1 MPWPRLD
8 QPAYSGPLDLLLYLV
23 EQEEVDPTSICL
35 HLVIEP
41 YLIAVRA
48 LQAINLEET
57 GEFLLVAAT
66 LVELKSLRLLPEKQ
80 SAVKVPE
87 SESGSVQ
94 NVVVVDSKEELI
106 RQLAEYRRYRAVAM
120 ALHGMADEQSKRMV
134 RRAKGKGDLP
144 AHLQPV
150 ELWDLVSAY
159 ARLVRETRTAS
170 VERLVVDFVPL
181 PILIN
186 EILEA
191 LARKGP
197 ITLRDLVGSDPPKS
211 RIIGLFL
218 AILEL
223 LKSGEI
229 LAGQEVLYGDIW
241 ILQAMEQQS
250 EIISA
255 AGAS

>member
-1 MPWPRLD
+1 MPWPRLE

-57 GEFLLVAAT
+57 GEFLVIAAT
-66 LVELKSLRLLPEKQ
+66 LVELKSLRLLPGKE
-80 SAVKVPE
+80 SAVQVSE
-87 SESGSVQ
+87 SESGPVQ
-94 NVVVVDSKEELI
+94 FVVVDSKEELI

-159 ARLVRETRTAS
+159 ARLVRETRPAS

-197 ITLRDLVGSDPPKS
+197 ITLRELVGSDPPKS

-241 ILQAMEQQS
+241 ILHAIEQQS
-250 EIISA
+250 EIIS
-255 AGAS
+255 GADAS

>member
-1 MPWPRLD
+1 MPWPRLE

-41 YLIAVRA
+41 YLLAVRA

-57 GEFLLVAAT
+57 GDFLVIAAT
-66 LVELKSLRLLPEKQ
+66 LVELKSLRLLPKKE
-80 SAVKVPE
+80 SAVQVPE
-87 SESGSVQ
+87 SKSGPHCD
-94 NVVVVDSKEELI
+94 VVIDSKEELV

-134 RRAKGKGDLP
+134 RRVKGKGDLP

-159 ARLVRETRTAS
+159 ARLVRETRPAS

-186 EILEA
+186 EILET
-191 LARKGP
+191 LARKGQ
-197 ITLRDLVGSDPPKS
+197 ITLRDLVGSDPQKS

-229 LAGQEVLYGDIW
+229 LAGQEILYGDIW
-241 ILQAMEQQS
+241 IFPALEQQTG
-250 EIISA
+250 IISA
-255 AGAS
+255 ADAS